1 MKPGALLINTGRGGL
16 IDETALADALAHGQI
31 GGAALDV
38 LTQEPPPPD
47 HPLLNP
53 TAAWAGRLWVTPH
66 IGWATVESRTRLV
79 HEAALNLQAF
89 QRGDRRHRVD
99 VN

>member
-53 TAAWAGRLWVTPH
+53 TAAWA
-66 IGWATVESRTRLV
+66 TVESRTRLV